1 MAKERP
7 NVVRMKI
14 LGANVIPATEG
25 LKTLKEAVD
34 AAFGAYMGDPVSQF
48 YAIGSVVGPHPF
60 PMMVRDFQSVV
71 GREAKEQFKQ
81 LTGKLPDNLVAC
93 VGGGC
98 NAIGL
103 FSAFLNDEKVKMFG
117 VEPAGTDL
125 DTVGK
130 HAATMTL
137 GTPGTIHGFKCYLLQ
152 DDKGEPA
159 AVNTVASGL
168 DYPGVGPQHCFLKD
182 TGRVTY
188 ETATDEQTIE
198 AFMSLSRDQGI
209 IPALESSHAVAYAM
223 KLAKTLPKTDTI
235 LVNLSG
241 RGDKDVDYVVE
252 HFGAKYGVQVKEL
265 AMPKWDGAKAAGAA

>member
-1 MAKERP
+1 MGKKKLIAETGAGQHGVALATAAALVGLECDIYMGEVDMAKERP

-34 AAFGAYMGDPVSQF
+34 AAFGAYVSDPVTQF

-71 GREAKEQFKQ
+71 GREAKAQFKEM
-81 LTGKLPDNLVAC
+81 TGGNLPDNLVAC

-103 FSAFLNDEKVKMFG
+103 FSAFLDDAKVKMFG

-125 DTVGK
+125 NVVGK

-152 DDKGEPA
+152 DEKGAPA
-159 AVNTVASGL
+159 ARCG
-168 DYPGVGPQHCFLKD
+168 
-182 TGRVTY
+182 TG
-188 ETATDEQTIE
+188 D
-198 AFMSLSRDQGI
+198 
-209 IPALESSHAVAYAM
+209 AV
-223 KLAKTLPKTDTI
+223 
-235 LVNLSG
+235 
-241 RGDKDVDYVVE
+241 R
-252 HFGAKYGVQVKEL
+252 
-265 AMPKWDGAKAAGAA
+265 AGALRLTTRRTALAAAIAPAAAFSCHQNPSNSTFLVGFSYKQGAQPVDGRALPEF